1 MSKNDFDLL
10 TIARGTITAPAGCGK
25 TYLIADA
32 LTRHVGPKPVL
43 VLTHTNAGVA
53 ALRTRLGKAGVP
65 PKAYRLA
72 TIDGWA
78 MRLISTFPVRSG
90 HDPNILQLGNPKVH
104 YPAIKLA
111 AAHLLKAGHL
121 GDVLAASYDRLVVD
135 EYQDCSLV
143 QHAIIYYAAATL
155 PTCVLGD
162 PMQAIFGFQGNELAD
177 WERHVCVHFP
187 VVGELNTPW
196 RWNNAKEEEFGI
208 WLLDVRRKLLAGEA
222 IDLVSAPRNVSSI
235 RLNGVDDHKLRL
247 QAALA
252 KAPTADGCV
261 LIIADA
267 TNPDGQRQFASQIPG
282 AVTAENVDLKDFVS
296 FAQKLDLMA
305 PNALQNVVYFAASV
319 MTNVGAPDL
328 IERIATLRAGRERRE
343 ASNVERAALA
353 FAATP
358 TFDGVANLLVEIS
371 KEGGVQKTPTCNS
384 ERMLQG
390 SENV

>member
-1 MSKNDFDLL
+1 M
-10 TIARGTITAPAGCGK
+10 
-25 TYLIADA
+25 
-32 LTRHVGPKPVL
+32 
-43 VLTHTNAGVA
+43 
-53 ALRTRLGKAGVP
+53 
-65 PKAYRLA
+65 
-72 TIDGWA
+72 
-78 MRLISTFPVRSG
+78 
-90 HDPNILQLGNPKVH
+90 
-104 YPAIKLA
+104 
-111 AAHLLKAGHL
+111 
-121 GDVLAASYDRLVVD
+121 AASYDRLVVD

-282 AVTAENVDLKDFVS
+282 AVTAEKRRDLKDFVS

-371 KEGGVQKTPTCNS
+371 KEGGVRRHRPAILSACYKALKMCDVSRTARRSMRPPFKSANSREWLAARSRNGLSAVQLLLKGLEADVSVILNATNMDKRHLYVAMTRGAKKLVICSPTGQL
-384 ERMLQG
+384 RPR
-390 SENV
+390 